1 MITRSDIIML
11 GLYSGVSGALIG
23 GGLLGVGLNLMSQ
36 GVNIGLLLITPA
48 APIGAIVAWILA
60 RRLAAKLPPSP

>member
-1 MITRSDIIML
+1 
-11 GLYSGVSGALIG
+11 VSGALIG

-48 APIGAIVAWILA
+48 APIGAIVGWVLA
-60 RRLAAKLPPSP
+60 RRLAGKLPR